1 MNYFVTGIGTDVGK
15 TVVSA
20 ILCEA
25 LKADYWKPI
34 QTGIE
39 LGKDSDTVKS
49 LLTNSSSVIHPESYL
64 FAKPLSP
71 HVASERET
79 IELKNIQIPQTK
91 NHLIIEGAGGILVPI
106 NETETLLDVI
116 KKVQAKVVLVS
127 RNYLGSIN
135 HTLLS
140 VEVLKQHHVP
150 IKGIIFNGEDTCSGE
165 EIIIKKTN
173 LKVLGRI
180 PEVKQLD
187 KETILNLSK
196 TIPF

>member
-25 LKADYWKPI
+25 LEADYWKPI

-64 FAKPLSP
+64 FTKPLSP
-71 HVASERET
+71 HVASETET

-91 NHLIIEGAGGILVPI
+91 NHLVIEGAGGILVPI
-106 NETETLLDVI
+106 NPTETLLDVI
-116 KKVQAKVVLVS
+116 KKVQAEVVLVS

-140 VEVLKQHHVP
+140 VEVLKQHQIP
-150 IKGIIFNGEDTCSGE
+150 IKGIIFNGKDACNGE
-165 EIIIKKTN
+165 EIIIKKSG

-180 PEVKQLD
+180 PEVQHLD
-187 KETILNLSK
+187 KETILTLSK
-196 TIPF
+196 TIQF

>member
-34 QTGIE
+34 QTGVE

-64 FAKPLSP
+64 FPKPLSP
-71 HVASERET
+71 HVASDTET

-91 NHLIIEGAGGILVPI
+91 NHLVIEGAGGVLVPI
-106 NETETLLDVI
+106 NPTETLLDVI
-116 KKVQAKVVLVS
+116 KKVQAEVILVS

-140 VEVLKQHHVP
+140 VEVLKQHQIP
-150 IKGIIFNGEDTCSGE
+150 IKGIIFNGEDACNGE
-165 EIIIKKTN
+165 EIIIKKSG

-180 PEVKQLD
+180 PEVQHLD
-187 KETILNLSK
+187 KETILTLSK
-196 TIPF
+196 TIQF

>member
-64 FAKPLSP
+64 FSKPLSP
-71 HVASERET
+71 HVASESET

-106 NETETLLDVI
+106 NPTETLLDVI
-116 KKVQAKVVLVS
+116 KKVQAEVVLVS

-140 VEVLKQHHVP
+140 VEVLKQQQVP
-150 IKGIIFNGEDTCSGE
+150 IKGIIFNGEDVCNGE
-165 EIIIKKTN
+165 EIIIKKSG

-180 PEVKQLD
+180 PEIKHLD

-196 TIPF
+196 TIQF

>member
-15 TVVSA
+15 TIASA

-34 QTGIE
+34 QTGIA

-64 FAKPLSP
+64 FPKPLSP
-71 HVASERET
+71 HVASESET

-91 NHLIIEGAGGILVPI
+91 NSLIIEGAGGILVPI
-106 NETETLLDVI
+106 NPTETLLDVI
-116 KKVQAKVVLVS
+116 KKVQAEVVLVS

-140 VEVLKQHHVP
+140 VEVLKQLHVP
-150 IKGIIFNGEDTCSGE
+150 IKGIIFNGEDTCNGE
-165 EIIIKKTN
+165 EIIIKKSGLN
-173 LKVLGRI
+173 VLGRI
-180 PEVKQLD
+180 PEVKKLD

-196 TIPF
+196 TILF

>member
-15 TVVSA
+15 TVASA

-34 QTGIE
+34 QTGVE

-64 FAKPLSP
+64 FPKPLSP
-71 HVASERET
+71 HVASENEK
-79 IELKNIQIPQTK
+79 IELNTLRLPQTK
-91 NHLIIEGAGGILVPI
+91 NHLVIEGAGGILVPI

-116 KKVQAKVVLVS
+116 KKLQAEVILVS

-140 VEVLKQHHVP
+140 VEVLRQHQVP
-150 IKGIIFNGEDTCSGE
+150 IKGIIFNGEDVCNGE
-165 EIIIKKTN
+165 EIIIKKTA

-180 PEVKQLD
+180 PEIKQLD

-196 TIPF
+196 TIRF

>member
-25 LKADYWKPI
+25 LRADYWKPI

-39 LGKDSDTVKS
+39 LGKDSDAVKS

-64 FAKPLSP
+64 FSKPLSP
-71 HVASERET
+71 HVASESEI

-106 NETETLLDVI
+106 NQTETLLDVI
-116 KKVQAKVVLVS
+116 KKVQAEVVLVS

-140 VEVLKQHHVP
+140 VEVLKQHQVP
-150 IKGIIFNGEDTCSGE
+150 IKGIIFNGEDVCNGE

-180 PEVKQLD
+180 PEIKHLD

-196 TIPF
+196 TIQF

>member
-34 QTGIE
+34 QTGVE
-39 LGKDSDTVKS
+39 HGKDSDTVKS
-49 LLTNSSSVIHPESYL
+49 MLTNSSSVIHAESYL
-64 FAKPLSP
+64 FPKPLSP
-71 HVASERET
+71 HVASESET

-116 KKVQAKVVLVS
+116 KKVQAEVVLVS

-140 VEVLKQHHVP
+140 VEVLKQHQVP
-150 IKGIIFNGEDTCSGE
+150 IKGIIFNGEDVYNGE
-165 EIIIKKTN
+165 EIIIKKSG

-180 PEVKQLD
+180 PEVQHLD

-196 TIPF
+196 TIEF